1 MQVMLDRFMDRGGRR
16 AKVRFGIRSKILIPF
31 LALAFISL
39 GVTSSLAFRTIYEVS
54 YLVKEQ
60 SITTADEVTRRS
72 IFALEDLGRR
82 LIQRQAWYTANQIVL
97 FLQEHPLPDIST
109 LRSSPEISKIAVQ
122 QVGLTGYTFVYD
134 RQGVVYFH
142 PDVRMVGV
150 NLLKV
155 GGEPI
160 YFSSIVERSFLGE
173 ASGYYEWAD
182 EAIEK
187 RQKYMHCVP
196 VGATDLV
203 VAAVTYIDEYSS
215 PAEQFKEEITQAV
228 QETSQYVDK
237 QVEKAQ
243 LVLVIV
249 FSVMVLFAV
258 VVIVLLSRAITRP
271 ILALTK
277 GVEVVGKGELD
288 YKIEMETGDE
298 IQQLAEQFN
307 AMTMALKESYAD
319 LERKVEERTRQ
330 ERLRAE
336 QLHTINEVSRKISSV
351 VKLDELLPYVGNLLR
366 ETFNYHNVN
375 IFLLDPESGEL
386 ALRALCLGGQKAM
399 IPVEVPL
406 GVGDSSIVGWVA
418 QTGEP
423 ILANDISEQPRYKSV
438 EALKDIKSELAV
450 PVKLG
455 DKVLGVLDIE
465 STEVDAFGEA
475 DLFTAQT
482 LADQLAIA
490 IENARLYEGTRQ
502 MAVMEERNRMA
513 REIHDTL
520 AQGFSGIIMQ
530 LEAAEQA
537 LGGEE
542 MAAAERHINQAKS
555 LARKSLAEARRSV
568 WNLRPQALEQ
578 FPLYEALKQE
588 VDKFAQVSGIRAE
601 FEVAG
606 ARRSVP
612 AEVEAALLRIC
623 QEALANVRKHAEA
636 SEVGVRLVFD
646 DGVVELVVSDNGKGF
661 EARVPSEDEVRRRG
675 TFGLISMRERA
686 RSIGGHFEV
695 LSESGKGTIVKV
707 TVPLE
712 EMSGGAD
719 QSSNR

>member
-1 MQVMLDRFMDRGGRR
+1 MLDRFLNEGGR
-16 AKVRFGIRSKILIPF
+16 KVKIRFGIRSKILIPF

-60 SITTADEVTRRS
+60 SVTMAEDVTRRS

-82 LIQRQAWYTANQIVL
+82 LIQRQAWYTANQLVL
-97 FLQEHPLPDIST
+97 FLQEQPLLDVST
-109 LRSSPEISKIAVQ
+109 LRNSPEAGKIAVQ

-134 RQGVVYFH
+134 RHGVVYFH
-142 PDVRMVGV
+142 PDRRMVGV

-155 GGEPI
+155 GGEPV

-173 ASGYYEWAD
+173 TSGYYEWED
-182 EAIEK
+182 ESNEE

-196 VGATDLV
+196 VGATGLV

-215 PAEQFKEEITQAV
+215 PAEQFKEEISQSV
-228 QETSQYVDK
+228 LETSEYVDK
-237 QVEKAQ
+237 QLERAQ
-243 LVLVIV
+243 LVFVIV
-249 FSVMVLFAV
+249 FSVMVLVAV

-277 GVEVVGKGELD
+277 GAEVVGRGELD
-288 YKIEMETGDE
+288 YKIKMETGDE

-336 QLHTINEVSRKISSV
+336 QLRTLNEVSRKISSV
-351 VKLDELLPYVGNLLR
+351 VKLDELLLHVGNLLR

-375 IFLLDPESGEL
+375 IFLLDPESGGL
-386 ALRALCLGGQKAM
+386 VLKAVCLSGQKAI

-406 GVGDSSIVGWVA
+406 EVGGSSIVGWVA

-423 ILANDISEQPRYKSV
+423 ILANDISEEPRYKAV

-455 DKVLGVLDIE
+455 DKVLGILDIE
-465 STEVDAFGEA
+465 STEVDAFDEA

-490 IENARLYEGTRQ
+490 IENARLYEETRH

-537 LGGEE
+537 LGED
-542 MAAAERHINQAKS
+542 MAAVERHINQARS

-578 FPLYEALKQE
+578 FPLPEALKHE
-588 VDKFAQVSGIRAE
+588 VDKFAQVSGVSAE
-601 FEVAG
+601 FQVVG
-606 ARRSVP
+606 AKRSLP
-612 AEVEAALLRIC
+612 AEVEAVLLRIC
-623 QEALANVRKHAEA
+623 QEALTNVRKHAGA
-636 SEVGVRLVFD
+636 SEVEVRLVFD
-646 DGVVELVVSDNGKGF
+646 EEAVELVVSDNGRGF
-661 EARVPSEDEVRRRG
+661 EAKVPSEEEVRKRG

-686 RSIGGHFEV
+686 RSIGGHFEI
-695 LSESGKGTIVKV
+695 LSESGKGTIVRV
-707 TVPLE
+707 TVPLQE
-712 EMSGGAD
+712 VGSGAD
-719 QSSNR
+719 